1 MKKPLKGKKKQV
13 QVRNAKKR
21 FVSKT
26 ERAKRKEKYLQ
37 RKRYEANIQKE
48 YFELLNKMAQQQ
60 MSGIPVE
67 EGDSQEE
74 ANEALFDG
82 EESADNN

>member
-21 FVSKT
+21 FVSKA

-60 MSGIPVE
+60 MSEIPVE

-74 ANEALFDG
+74 ANKALFDG